1 MTKAGALS
9 GQLLVLHDPHSGL
22 VTDIFL
28 CEDGFVCE
36 VGHAQERSYVGEVLE
51 VLTGEP

>member
-9 GQLLVLHDPHSGL
+9 GQSLVLHAPHFGL
-22 VTDIFL
+22 VTGI
-28 CEDGFVCE
+28 FVCE

-51 VLTGEP
+51 VLTGEA